1 MLYLPVMAPASPLAL
16 HRETVRP
23 EWIDYNG
30 HMNLAYYL
38 LAFDHATD
46 KLYDHL
52 GVGEAYLAAANCSV
66 FTLEAHVTYD
76 REVHDGDPLRF
87 TTQLLGYVAKRLHFF
102 HVMYHADEGFLAAT
116 NELVALH
123 VDLTERRVAAFP
135 EPVGRRLAKLH
146 AAHRRLA
153 TPPQVGRVM
162 GLGAA
167 QKALRKQS

>member
-46 KLYDHL
+46 RLYDHL
-52 GVGEAYLAAANCSV
+52 QVGEAYLAAANCSV
-66 FTLEAHVTYD
+66 FICEAHVTYD

-87 TTQLLGYVAKRLHFF
+87 TTQLLGYDAKRLHFI
-102 HVMYHADEGFLAAT
+102 HAMYHADEGFLAAT
-116 NELVALH
+116 NELLALH
-123 VDLTERRVAAFP
+123 VDLTRRRAAPFP
-135 EPVGRRLAKLH
+135 EPVGRRLAALH
-146 AAHRRLA
+146 AAHRRLP
-153 TPPQVGRVM
+153 TPVQVGRVM
-162 GLGAA
+162 GLGGPP
-167 QKALRKQS
+167 KDLRKQS